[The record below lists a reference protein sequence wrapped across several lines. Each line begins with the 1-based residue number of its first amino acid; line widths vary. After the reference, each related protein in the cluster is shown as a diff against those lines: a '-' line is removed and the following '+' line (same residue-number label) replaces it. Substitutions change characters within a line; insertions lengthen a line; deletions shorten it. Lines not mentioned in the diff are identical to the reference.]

1 MSRKKKD
8 KPILEL
14 KIETIAFEGLAI
26 ARKDNLV
33 YFVKNAIPGDLVKVR
48 ALRKRKGYVQTQLL
62 EILEPSS
69 DRITPLCKY
78 FGVCGGCSWQI
89 LDYQNQLQWKKRHVE
104 DAFTRIGK
112 IVCGII
118 YDTLPSPKIF
128 NYRNKMEFSFG
139 ASRWLEENEI
149 ESGNEITNKNF
160 ALGLHIPG
168 RFDKILDINEC
179 HIQPAI
185 GNDIL
190 NTVREKAL
198 SMELSSYH
206 QKEHTGFLR
215 NLILRYSETFNN
227 LMLILIT
234 QSPQS
239 ENEKEFIDW
248 FMAYLPKEFPLIA
261 SAIHAVN
268 DSLSP
273 VATGKINKVT
283 GDDYIKENILNV
295 TFKISPFSFFQTNS
309 LQLNQFIG
317 KIIDTAELKKN
328 MTVWDL
334 YCGTGSITLPAAA
347 SVKKIYGFELVESSI
362 LDAKTNAEYN
372 KINNAKF
379 YCEDLHAKDISKKLE
394 QFEKPD
400 LIFIDPPRAGMHKNL
415 IKLLKTMQCPKIVY
429 VSCNPATQARDCT
442 ELSDIYDVQSLQPV
456 DMFPHTYHVEN
467 IAMLKLKN
475 GIE

>member
-8 KPILEL
+8 KPLLEL

-33 YFVKNAIPGDLVKVR
+33 YFVKNAIPGDLVQVH
-48 ALRKRKGYVQTQLL
+48 ALRKRKGYVKTQLL

-69 DRITPLCKY
+69 DRITPQCKY
-78 FGVCGGCSWQI
+78 FGVCGGCSWQM
-89 LDYQNQLQWKKRHVE
+89 LSYQNQLQWKKRHVE

-112 IVCGII
+112 INFGII
-118 YDTLPSPKIF
+118 YAPLPSPKIF

-139 ASRWLEENEI
+139 VSRWLEENEI
-149 ESGNEITNKNF
+149 ESGNEISNKNF

-179 HIQPAI
+179 HIQPTI

-190 NTVREKAL
+190 NTVRAKVL
-198 SMELSSYH
+198 SLGLSSYH

-215 NLILRYSETFNN
+215 NLILRYSEAFNN

-234 QSPQS
+234 QTPQS

-248 FMAYLPKEFPLIA
+248 FLTYLPKKFPLIN

-283 GDDYIKENILNV
+283 GNDYLKENILDV

-334 YCGTGSITLPAAA
+334 YCGTGSITLPAAGR
-347 SVKKIYGFELVESSI
+347 VNKIYGFELVESSI
-362 LDAKTNAEYN
+362 LDAKANAAYN
-372 KINNAKF
+372 QINNVEF
-379 YCEDLHAKDISKKLE
+379 HSEDLHAKDISEKLK
-394 QFEKPD
+394 QFTKPD

-415 IKLLKTMQCPKIVY
+415 IKLLKTLRCPKIVY
-429 VSCNPATQARDCT
+429 VSCNPATQARDCA
-442 ELSDIYDVQSLQPV
+442 ELSEIYDVQSLQPV